1 MKFLFTYIGLILVLF
16 FQNQLYSQVN
26 EKTVGKINLLEVD
39 NFIIVRAQVSNEE
52 PLFKNNLN
60 YNFVALKKST
70 SGNYSS
76 NKQSGEFSLKPEESK
91 SVSEIRLNI
100 EKGEEIKVFL
110 FIKQEDLLVS
120 RDSLV
125 ILSSEQQTID
135 QKVVKEEEFVLKG
148 IVVDEL
154 ITKLGKDFHDYFYQ
168 GYRATGVLY
177 PFIITLKEK
186 PYFGR
191 SSVVTVEADDRVIY
205 QFMTKP
211 DEEFLKSAVRQTLQ
225 NLSQYSRQRELLFKN
240 NRM

>member
-1 MKFLFTYIGLILVLF
+1 MKFLNNYIGLLLVLIC
-16 FQNQLYSQVN
+16 QQLLIAQVN
-26 EKTVGKINLLEVD
+26 EQTVGKINLSEVD
-39 NFIIVRAQVSNEE
+39 NFAIVKAQVTNEE
-52 PLFKNNLN
+52 PLFKNNLT
-60 YNFVALKKST
+60 YNFVALKKSA

-100 EKGEEIKVFL
+100 EKGEEIRVFL

-120 RDSLV
+120 KDSLV
-125 ILSSEQQTID
+125 ILSSEQQTIE

-148 IVVDEL
+148 IVVDEV

-168 GYRATGVLY
+168 GYRATGTLY

-191 SSVVTVEADDRVIY
+191 SSIVTVEADDRVIY
-205 QFMTKP
+205 QFLTKP

-225 NLSQYSRQRELLFKN
+225 NLNQYARQREILFKN
-240 NRM
+240 NKM